1 MNQAFIFDVFGTLV
15 DWRTGVAEQARDAF
29 TKQGI
34 EIDAFS
40 FADHW
45 RSLYGPAM
53 DEVRSGTRHY
63 VALDVLHREN
73 LDKTLSAF
81 GLAHALDATACDA
94 LNRAWEQLPAWPDVH
109 EGMQRLRPLGFLA
122 PCSNASVALS
132 IRLARFAGL
141 NWDTIAGADLAQ
153 NYKPKHAVYLN
164 SAKALGLIPEAV
176 VMVAAHNDDLAAA
189 QQAGLRTAF
198 IPRVREHGEGQVS
211 DLKAEGNWDYVADSL
226 TDLARQVESQT

>member
-1 MNQAFIFDVFGTLV
+1 MHQAFIFDVFGTLV
-15 DWRTGVAEQARDAF
+15 DWRTGVAEQVKYAF
-29 TKQGI
+29 TKQ
-34 EIDAFS
+34 ECVVDPFR

-53 DEVRSGTRHY
+53 DEVRSGTREY
-63 VALDVLHREN
+63 APLDVLHREN
-73 LDKTLSAF
+73 LDRTLSSF
-81 GLAHALDATACDA
+81 GLDHALDATARDA
-94 LNRAWEQLPAWPDVH
+94 LNCAWEQLPAWPEVH

-141 NWDTIAGADLAQ
+141 NWDMIAGADLAHD
-153 NYKPKHAVYLN
+153 YKPKQSVYLN
-164 SAKALGLIPEAV
+164 SAKALGLPPQAV

-198 IPRVREHGEGQVS
+198 IPRVREHGEGQTG
-211 DLKAEGNWDYVADSL
+211 DLKAEGNWDYCADDL
-226 TDLARQVESQT
+226 IDLARQVEAQT